1 MKRGQLEKSSWESL
15 LHHRHSLEVKLG
27 ACYPVPIAGLGLA
40 EGGPHIFLICF
51 PGHTAENFEQPP
63 PPILEREK
71 GGDGRG
77 SIHFAFGGGGI
88 PPLPRAEKNP
98 LFGVRST

>member
-63 PPILEREK
+63 PFSKEK
-71 GGDGRG
+71 GGMGEVRF
-77 SIHFAFGGGGI
+77 ILLLVEGGT

-98 LFGVRST
+98 LFGARST